1 MEYIYYFYDLAASGL
16 PIIVFTE
23 EKYASKFRIFGS
35 NVSVVCLNLDELEL
49 FQIGKQY
56 TGNLPSSRNILK
68 DTKEYLSLMNSKIEF
83 ISRAAEICRDETF
96 IWIDFDFLRCIR
108 NTENILKRLHKLNH
122 TTYDTIIIPGFTDNS
137 PLSTNEINSHF
148 YGTFFIMPKRFIEV
162 FFQHSKNVFGDF
174 CKLSQYNIC
183 WEPNVWYVIKICAMN
198 DKITWYFADK
208 NDTLITNLDSVLIS
222 K

>member
-1 MEYIYYFYDLAASGL
+1 MEYIYYFYDLASTGL
-16 PIIVFTE
+16 PITVFTE
-23 EKYASKFRIFGS
+23 EKYLSKFRIFGS
-35 NVSVVCLNLDELEL
+35 NVSVVCLPLDELEL

-68 DTKEYLSLMNSKIEF
+68 DTKEYISLMNSKIEF

-96 IWIDFDFLRCIR
+96 IWVDFDFVRCIKYPDS
-108 NTENILKRLHKLNH
+108 TLKRLHTLNS
-122 TTYDTIIIPGFTDNS
+122 TTYDSIIIPGFTDNYS
-137 PLSTNEINSHF
+137 ITTNEINSHF
-148 YGTFFIMPKRFIEV
+148 YGTFFIIPKRFIED

-183 WEPNVWYVIKICAMN
+183 WEPNVWCVIKMFAMHDN
-198 DKITWYFADK
+198 MTWYFADK